1 MDPSRSWTARWLNK
15 QQFNQLPDNERSDPH
30 DHPNDDD
37 DNMVEDE
44 PEVDVSNLTGKQRK
58 LMGNRENGR
67 GNGRVEADA
76 NKKSDLIQLKD
87 YCVHKAMLQRQQQD
101 AKSARAAIQNK
112 LRYGSR
118 ALKVCSD
125 D

>member
-1 MDPSRSWTARWLNK
+1 MDPSRSWAARWLNK
-15 QQFNQLPDNERSDPH
+15 QQFNQLHDNERSDPH
-30 DHPNDDD
+30 DNLNDDD
-37 DNMVEDE
+37 DNKVKDE

-58 LMGNRENGR
+58 LMRNRENDR

-87 YCVHKAMLQRQQQD
+87 YCVHKATLQHQQQD

-112 LRYGSR
+112 LQYSSR
-118 ALKVCSD
+118 ASKVCSD